1 MKKIKTVLIAEDSP
15 TQAMQ
20 LQMILEDQG
29 YEVLHGVNG
38 KEAFAILDVDNQPD
52 IIISDIVMPIMDGY
66 ELCSKVK
73 ANPKTKDI
81 PVILLTQ
88 LSNASDVIKGLQSG
102 ADNFISKPYS
112 AEFLFDRISDIMLN
126 REIRQRSPNLDIT
139 MEIFFGGQKYKLN
152 SNRMQILDLLLST
165 YYNAINKNKELEETN
180 LELKKLHKEMKI
192 KNIQLNKIN
201 KEKNQLMGIAA
212 HDLRSPLSTVSGY
225 LSLII
230 DLLEKDSIP
239 DQEKILGTIN
249 SNIDYMLNL
258 ITEVLDFSKIE
269 AGKLDLHKK
278 EFNLAPFMDG
288 VIEMNNMLSSP
299 KQIQINAAYDPKEL
313 IVVADAN
320 KLKQVMDNLLSN
332 STKYSENNTEIAVNF
347 RLIENAIEFCVSDQ
361 GKGIP
366 ENEQADLFKPFVT
379 TSVKSTAGE
388 KSTGLG
394 LASVK
399 KIVETHGGKI
409 WVKSKVG
416 VGSQFYFTIPYESAN
431 NNDVAANTP
440 KSSSDIVKNAGELKK
455 MKILITEDDTTV
467 EMFLKIILKD
477 LASEIILARNGQEAV
492 DIFKDNLDIDLIMM
506 DIKMPVM
513 DGYEA
518 TQEIRKFKKDVK
530 IIAQTAFVLQGE
542 RKKALNSGF
551 DDFISKPIKKEVL
564 LEIIRRLFQK

>member
-1 MKKIKTVLIAEDSP
+1 MPSNSNSNALFRNEIDVIGKKVILIVSVSPMKKIKTVLIAEDSP

-20 LQMILEDQG
+20 LQMILEDEG
-29 YEVLHGVNG
+29 YEVLHGING
-38 KEAFAILDVDNQPD
+38 KEAFEILDIDNQPD
-52 IIISDIVMPIMDGY
+52 IIISDIVMPVMDGY
-66 ELCSKVK
+66 EFCSKVK
-73 ANPKTKDI
+73 ANPKTQGI

-126 REIRQRSPNLDIT
+126 REIRKRSPNLDIT

-165 YYNAINKNKELEETN
+165 YYNAINKNKELEGAN
-180 LELKKLHKEMKI
+180 LELKKLHKEMRV

-212 HDLRSPLSTVSGY
+212 HDLRSPLGTVSGY
-225 LSLII
+225 LSLLTE
-230 DLLEKDSIP
+230 LLEEDTVP
-239 DQEKILGTIN
+239 DQEMILDTVN
-249 SNIDYMLNL
+249 DTIDYMLNL
-258 ITEVLDFSKIE
+258 ITDVLDFSKIE
-269 AGKLDLHKK
+269 AGKIELNKNK
-278 EFNLAPFMDG
+278 FNLVPFMDK

-299 KQIQINAAYDPKEL
+299 KHIKIHSSYSNSEL
-313 IVVADAN
+313 IVDADAN

-332 STKYSENNTEIAVNF
+332 STKYSENNTNIFVNF
-347 RLIENAIEFCVSDQ
+347 KVNGNAVEISVTDQ

-409 WVKSKVG
+409 WVKSEVD
-416 VGSQFYFTIPYESAN
+416 VGSQFYFSIPHTL
-431 NNDVAANTP
+431 V
-440 KSSSDIVKNAGELKK
+440 VK
-455 MKILITEDDTTV
+455 
-467 EMFLKIILKD
+467 
-477 LASEIILARNGQEAV
+477 
-492 DIFKDNLDIDLIMM
+492 
-506 DIKMPVM
+506 
-513 DGYEA
+513 
-518 TQEIRKFKKDVK
+518 
-530 IIAQTAFVLQGE
+530 
-542 RKKALNSGF
+542 
-551 DDFISKPIKKEVL
+551 
-564 LEIIRRLFQK
+564 